1 MWKLGDCVHY
11 AWIDRQATD
20 YEPILLCDLRDVV
33 WQLRKD
39 KAEEQQQVQRVQEE
53 NGDLRH
59 LIVQLKKEKDD
70 LRK

>member
-1 MWKLGDCVHY
+1 M
-11 AWIDRQATD
+11 
-20 YEPILLCDLRDVV
+20 CDLRDAV
-33 WQLRKD
+33 WQLRKG
-39 KAEEQQQVQRVQEE
+39 KAEEQQRVQRVQEE

>member
-1 MWKLGDCVHY
+1 M
-11 AWIDRQATD
+11 WIDHQATQN
-20 YEPILLCDLRDVV
+20 ERILLCDLCDVV
-33 WQLRKD
+33 WRLRKE
-39 KAEEQQQVQRVQEE
+39 KAEEEEQVQRVQEE